1 MRRCAMSKTPGAAS
15 TLFHDINP
23 HEPMECLR
31 VVRAGVPRS
40 FIDDLAAVFNVPTS
54 RLVALLPLSW
64 RTIQRRKPDDL
75 LDQEISDRL
84 VQMARMYVRALEVFE
99 DPAKVTA
106 WFASVCPY
114 IGEKP
119 LALLGT
125 QTGIEVVLDEL
136 ERIEYGAAA

>member
-1 MRRCAMSKTPGAAS
+1 MSKISGAAS
-15 TLFHDINP
+15 NLFHDLNP

-40 FIDDLAAVFNVPTS
+40 FIDDLAAVFKVPTS
-54 RLVALLPLSW
+54 QLVALLPLSW

-84 VQMARMYVRALEVFE
+84 VQMARVYVSAVEVFE
-99 DPAKVTA
+99 DPTKVTA

-119 LALLGT
+119 FALLGT
-125 QTGIEVVLDEL
+125 QAGIEVVLDEL